1 MEEEMNEKIGVTD
14 MYMIHEI
21 MSRARMP
28 KPQTIPSEASRS
40 ARQVIIA
47 AQRRAREF
55 SMR

>member
-1 MEEEMNEKIGVTD
+1 MNERSGISD

-40 ARQVIIA
+40 ARQVIISA
-47 AQRRAREF
+47 RRRAREQ

>member
-1 MEEEMNEKIGVTD
+1 MNEKIGVTD